1 MTMVLYE
8 LVGKNDHRFSPYA
21 WRTRMALAHKGLKA
35 ETVPCRLTDKDKIA
49 FSGQEKV
56 PVLKD
61 GDTVVSDSWKIACYL
76 EDTYP
81 DRPSLFGGSIG
92 RGVARVVN
100 AAADSQLIPAMARL
114 ILGDVFATIDPADRE
129 YFRRTREPRFGATIE
144 AIAAGRDAQR
154 QPWLNAL
161 GAFRLTLREQPFL
174 SGDKPAYADYIL
186 FGTFQWARCTSS
198 YPLLERDDPVHAWR
212 EKMLDLFDGLG
223 RKAKGY
229 PVGG

>member
-61 GDTVVSDSWKIACYL
+61 GDTVVSDSWNIACYL

-114 ILGDVFATIDPADRE
+114 ILGDVFATVDPADRE

-161 GAFRLTLREQPFL
+161 GPFRLTLREQPFL